1 MDYRLRRRLFAARRK
16 YRGEHEDTQHLAPH
30 PRPGPSGPNSSRGA
44 ELPIETEGISSGR
57 DSEKTTG
64 TRDADYAADRG
75 NGEHQNLAQVPTRRL
90 SKFARPSGGRLA
102 RRLFMRSGLLR
113 PAAAVSASF
122 LCVLIL
128 HTWRRAKRSLA
139 AEPDSF
145 GSSNISDGVGIST
158 SGTDD
163 DRGSGV
169 GVGGSCA
176 APVTTGGATAEGAPV
191 VPSWTTGEL
200 VRLSAPAMGL
210 CLIVVVEER
219 RSRHRGAVAISL
231 PGSPFARDWP
241 PFNLGPTDLQMSWSR
256 VRLALWQDCA

>member
-1 MDYRLRRRLFAARRK
+1 MRADPTFREEIAQRPCTA
-16 YRGEHEDTQHLAPH
+16 LASH
-30 PRPGPSGPNSSRGA
+30 A
-44 ELPIETEGISSGR
+44 
-57 DSEKTTG
+57 
-64 TRDADYAADRG
+64 
-75 NGEHQNLAQVPTRRL
+75 PTRRL
-90 SKFARPSGGRLA
+90 SSSRGPSGA
-102 RRLFMRSGLLR
+102 SFMRSGLLR

-145 GSSNISDGVGIST
+145 GSSNISNGVGIST

-176 APVTTGGATAEGAPV
+176 APATTGGATAEGAPV

-200 VRLSAPAMGL
+200 VRLSAPASRL
-210 CLIVVVEER
+210 CLIVVLEER

-231 PGSPFARDWP
+231 PGRY
-241 PFNLGPTDLQMSWSR
+241 
-256 VRLALWQDCA
+256 